1 MIEMTINKTAL
12 HITLQSLKDN
22 NACQDGYARL
32 VEHLGGDFPLD
43 KPINLIT
50 YLASNP
56 VEDVIRALRAT
67 VENSDVVARL
77 VAADFAES
85 VLHIFEE
92 IYPDDP
98 RPRAAIA
105 AARAFAKGEIAEEE
119 LRVAWD
125 AAWDAARAA
134 WGDAAWAARA
144 AAEAAEAAAGAA
156 AWAARA
162 AAGDVEREKQVEILK
177 KYLS

>member
-1 MIEMTINKTAL
+1 MIW
-12 HITLQSLKDN
+12 
-22 NACQDGYARL
+22 
-32 VEHLGGDFPLD
+32 
-43 KPINLIT
+43 
-50 YLASNP
+50 
-56 VEDVIRALRAT
+56 ALRAT
-67 VENSDVVARL
+67 VENSVVVTRL

-92 IYPDDP
+92 KYPDDS

-105 AARAFAKGEIAEEE
+105 AVRAFAKGEIAEEE

-125 AAWDAARAA
+125 AARAAARAA
-134 WGDAAWAARA
+134 WGDAAA
-144 AAEAAEAAAGAA
+144 AA

-162 AAGDVEREKQVEILK
+162 AAGAAERKKQVEILK